1 MDPVVVSA
9 TSKNNDNE
17 NSSGKNSAKNA
28 VPKINIVKMAN
39 ASDKSTPKTSNGQ
52 TEVRNHE
59 TVNFVPVLL
68 LQKVCLKLEMNMA
81 PLVGKSYVNEV
92 NLREQNLSSQSY
104 ESDEGN

>member
-59 TVNFVPVLL
+59 TVNFVQVLL
-68 LQKVCLKLEMNMA
+68 LQKSMLK
-81 PLVGKSYVNEV
+81 VKNEYSTPSKWGQFERAK
-92 NLREQNLSSQSY
+92 LI
-104 ESDEGN
+104 